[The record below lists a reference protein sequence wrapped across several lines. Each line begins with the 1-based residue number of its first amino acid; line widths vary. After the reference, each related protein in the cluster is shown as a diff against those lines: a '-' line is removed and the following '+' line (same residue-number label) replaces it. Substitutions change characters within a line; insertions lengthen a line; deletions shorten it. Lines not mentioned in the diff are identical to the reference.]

1 MRCKNCGWPNRQ
13 EETTCSK
20 CGSPLEAS
28 QTTPI
33 QQDFPPS
40 NQTVRE
46 GDIFGGVSQ
55 PNICPKCG
63 YPLRP
68 GLQKCPNCNSELDVE
83 SENVNNFAPQQ
94 HQIQVRQIR
103 RPTVV
108 GTPNIHGTVNVWTE
122 GSIGLTPSFLLSP
135 IKHSGERRQPDDIEM
150 EGDNVVL
157 NRDNTDPGN
166 LSITSR
172 VQAVITRKDDKWY
185 IEDKSEQKTTF
196 VQASTPQE
204 LHEGDIVL
212 LGNRLFI
219 FHE

>member
-1 MRCKNCGWPNRQ
+1 MRCKNCGWPNRPD
-13 EETTCSK
+13 ETACSK
-20 CGSPLEAS
+20 CGTPLEATS
-28 QTTPI
+28 SPVIASEATPA
-33 QQDFPPS
+33 

-46 GDIFGGVSQ
+46 MDVFGSVAQ

-68 GLQKCPNCNSELDVE
+68 GLQKCPNCNSDLQAGV
-83 SENVNNFAPQQ
+83 SNSSVSTPLSQPK
-94 HQIQVRQIR
+94 QIR
-103 RPTVV
+103 RPTVI
-108 GTPNIHGTVNVWTE
+108 GSPNIHGTINVWTE
-122 GSIGLTPSFLLSP
+122 GAIGITPSFVLSP
-135 IKHSGERRQPDDIEM
+135 VKRNGERKHPDEIEL
-150 EGDNVVL
+150 EGDNVIL

-166 LSITSR
+166 LSITSQT
-172 VQAVITRKDDKWY
+172 QAVITRKDDKWF

-204 LHEGDIVL
+204 LHEGDIIL

>member
-1 MRCKNCGWPNRQ
+1 MRCKNCGWPNRP
-13 EETTCSK
+13 EETICSK
-20 CGSPLEAS
+20 CGSPLEANS
-28 QTTPI
+28 LPPI
-33 QQDFPPS
+33 ASVPSNS

-46 GDIFGGVSQ
+46 GDVFGGVSQ
-55 PNICPKCG
+55 PNICSKCG

-68 GLQKCPNCNSELDVE
+68 GLQKCPNCNTDLGQVSHASLDSQE
-83 SENVNNFAPQQ
+83 PPINSSRP
-94 HQIQVRQIR
+94 IR

-108 GTPNIHGTVNVWTE
+108 GAPNIHGTVNVWTE
-122 GSIGLTPSFLLSP
+122 GAIGLTPSFILSP
-135 IKHSGERRQPDDIEM
+135 VKRNGERRQPDEIEL
-150 EGDNVVL
+150 EGESVVL

-172 VQAVITRKDDKWY
+172 VQATITRKDDKWF

-204 LHEGDIVL
+204 LHDGDIIL

>member
-1 MRCKNCGWPNRQ
+1 MRCKNCGWPNRP

-20 CGSPLEAS
+20 CGAPLEVSSA
-28 QTTPI
+28 
-33 QQDFPPS
+33 PS
-40 NQTVRE
+40 MAPEQSSPNQTVRE

-68 GLQKCPNCNSELDVE
+68 GLQKCPNCNSALGSGPVQ
-83 SENVNNFAPQQ
+83 SKVQPVQIPQP
-94 HQIQVRQIR
+94 RQIR

-108 GTPNIHGTVNVWTE
+108 GAPNIHSTINVWTE
-122 GSIGLTPSFLLSP
+122 GSIGVVPSFILSP
-135 IKHSGERRQPDDIEM
+135 VKRNGERKDPEEVEL
-150 EGDNVVL
+150 EGENVIL

-172 VQAVITRKDDKWY
+172 TQAVITRKDDKWY

-204 LHEGDIVL
+204 LHEGDIIL

>member
-1 MRCKNCGWPNRQ
+1 MRCKNCGWPNRP

-20 CGSPLEAS
+20 CGTPLEAS
-28 QTTPI
+28 STTPAHQEI
-33 QQDFPPS
+33 SPS

-46 GDIFGGVSQ
+46 GDIFGGASQ

-68 GLQKCPNCNSELDVE
+68 GLQKCPNCNSDLAGE
-83 SENVNNFAPQQ
+83 SGNANVVAQQPQGQ
-94 HQIQVRQIR
+94 ARPVR

-108 GTPNIHGTVNVWTE
+108 GAPNIHGTVNVWTE
-122 GSIGLTPSFLLSP
+122 GSIGLTPSFILSP
-135 IKHSGERRQPDDIEM
+135 VKRNGERRQPEDIEL
-150 EGDNVVL
+150 EGVNVVL

-172 VQAVITRKDDKWY
+172 TQAIITRKDDKWF
-185 IEDKSEQKTTF
+185 IEDRSEQKTTF
-196 VQASTPQE
+196 IQASSPHE
-204 LHEGDIVL
+204 LHEGDIIL

>member
-1 MRCKNCGWPNRQ
+1 MRCKNCGWPNRP
-13 EETTCSK
+13 EETTCTK
-20 CGSPLEAS
+20 CGAPLEVSSAPS
-28 QTTPI
+28 MAPEQSS
-33 QQDFPPS
+33 S

-68 GLQKCPNCNSELDVE
+68 GLQKCPNCNSALG
-83 SENVNNFAPQQ
+83 SEPVQSNVQPVQIPQPR
-94 HQIQVRQIR
+94 QVR

-108 GTPNIHGTVNVWTE
+108 GAPNIHGTINVWTE
-122 GSIGLTPSFLLSP
+122 GSIGVVPSFILSP
-135 IKHSGERRQPDDIEM
+135 VKRNGERKDPEEVEL
-150 EGDNVVL
+150 EGENVIL

-172 VQAVITRKDDKWY
+172 TQAVVTRKDNKWY

-204 LHEGDIVL
+204 LHEGDIIL

-219 FHE
+219 FRE

>member
-1 MRCKNCGWPNRQ
+1 MRCKNCGWPNRP

-20 CGSPLEAS
+20 CGTPLES
-28 QTTPI
+28 SSIPSPSDTGH
-33 QQDFPPS
+33 S

-46 GDIFGGVSQ
+46 GDIFGASAQ
-55 PNICPKCG
+55 PNICAKCG

-68 GLQKCPNCNSELDVE
+68 GQTKCPNCNTDLSG
-83 SENVNNFAPQQ
+83 NVGNNVAQPSSPQNRA
-94 HQIQVRQIR
+94 VR

-108 GTPNIHGTVNVWTE
+108 GVPNIHGTVNVWTD
-122 GSIGLTPSFLLSP
+122 GGLGLTPSFVLSP
-135 IKHSGERRQPDDIEM
+135 VKRNGERKEPEDIEL
-150 EGDNVVL
+150 EGDTVSL

-172 VQAVITRKDDKWY
+172 TQAIITRKDDKWY

-196 VQASTPQE
+196 VQAGQPQE
-204 LHEGDIVL
+204 LHEGDIIL

>member
-1 MRCKNCGWPNRQ
+1 MRCKNCGWPNRPD
-13 EETTCSK
+13 ETTCSK
-20 CGSPLEAS
+20 CGTPLEAAS
-28 QTTPI
+28 SPVV
-33 QQDFPPS
+33 PPEASTS

-46 GDIFGGVSQ
+46 MDVFGGASQ

-68 GLQKCPNCNSELDVE
+68 GLQKCPNCNCDLQGKSDAQPTSV
-83 SENVNNFAPQQ
+83 VNQP
-94 HQIQVRQIR
+94 RQIR
-103 RPTVV
+103 RPTVIGV
-108 GTPNIHGTVNVWTE
+108 PNIHGTVNVWTD
-122 GSIGLTPSFLLSP
+122 GAIGITPSFILSP
-135 IKHSGERRQPDDIEM
+135 VKRNGERKQPDDVEL
-150 EGDNVVL
+150 EGDNVIL

-172 VQAVITRKDDKWY
+172 TQAVITRKDDKWF

-196 VQASTPQE
+196 VQASSPQE
-204 LHEGDIVL
+204 LHEGDIIL

>member
-1 MRCKNCGWPNRQ
+1 MRCKNCGWPNRPD
-13 EETTCSK
+13 ETTCSK
-20 CGSPLEAS
+20 CGTPLESSAPS
-28 QTTPI
+28 VMPQH
-33 QQDFPPS
+33 DMSSS

-46 GDIFGGVSQ
+46 SDIFEGAAQ

-68 GLQKCPNCNSELDVE
+68 GLDKCPNCNSNL
-83 SENVNNFAPQQ
+83 SSISNNQN
-94 HQIQVRQIR
+94 IQTPPAQSRQVR
-103 RPTVV
+103 RPTIV
-108 GTPNIHGTVNVWTE
+108 GAPNIHGTINVWTD
-122 GSIGLTPSFLLSP
+122 GGIGLTPSFILSP
-135 IKHSGERRQPDDIEM
+135 VKRNGERKQPDDIEL
-150 EGDNVVL
+150 EGDNVSL
-157 NRDNTDPGN
+157 NRENTDPGN

-172 VQAVITRKDDKWY
+172 EQAVITRKDEKWY

-204 LHEGDIVL
+204 LHEGDIIL

>member
-1 MRCKNCGWPNRQ
+1 MRCKNCGWPNRP
-13 EETTCSK
+13 EETTCTK
-20 CGSPLEAS
+20 CGSPLDHNGTSSAPNVPS
-28 QTTPI
+28 S
-33 QQDFPPS
+33 S

-46 GDIFGGVSQ
+46 CDVFGGVPQ

-68 GLQKCPNCNSELDVE
+68 GLQNCPNCNSTIGNNHNKPDGNQ
-83 SENVNNFAPQQ
+83 SSPVNSQSP
-94 HQIQVRQIR
+94 IR
-103 RPTVV
+103 RPTIV
-108 GTPNIHGTVNVWTE
+108 GAPNIHGTINVWTE
-122 GSIGLTPSFLLSP
+122 GAIGLTPSFILSP
-135 IKHSGERRQPDDIEM
+135 VKRNGERRQPDDIEL

-166 LSITSR
+166 PSITSK
-172 VQAVITRKDDKWY
+172 VQATISKKDDKWY

-196 VQASTPQE
+196 VHASTPHE
-204 LHEGDIVL
+204 LHDGDIIL

>member
-1 MRCKNCGWPNRQ
+1 MRCKNCGWPNRP

-20 CGSPLEAS
+20 CGTPLEPSSSPVA
-28 QTTPI
+28 TP
-33 QQDFPPS
+33 DATSP

-46 GDIFGGVSQ
+46 LDVFGGASQ

-68 GLQKCPNCNSELDVE
+68 GLQKCPNCNSELQGGV
-83 SENVNNFAPQQ
+83 SNTPFTPVQSQP
-94 HQIQVRQIR
+94 RQIR
-103 RPTVV
+103 RPTVI

-122 GSIGLTPSFLLSP
+122 GAIGVTPSFILSP
-135 IKHSGERRQPDDIEM
+135 VKRNGERKQPDEIEL

-172 VQAVITRKDDKWY
+172 AQAIITRKDDKWF
-185 IEDKSEQKTTF
+185 IEDRSEQKTTF
-196 VQASTPQE
+196 VQASTPHE
-204 LHEGDIVL
+204 LHEGDIIL